1 MTVVFRL
8 KDNFLVPVSCL
19 PSSSRRGHLG
29 MEPRAPLLSRNS
41 TCKVETDSAPTFCQH
56 FCLYPVKLCFWL
68 KAGDD
73 VGWKHRPNPSSW
85 PWCVFSCTLLPKTS
99 DRHGRME
106 KKRAAS
112 AFFFFFVITCESALV
127 SWSVTKNE
135 HITCHS
141 CIIHFN
147 KTRRCTWFPWPA
159 VEVPVVLLPT
169 LLCFYEA
176 ASYPALPQKGMLSG
190 VTDRAKQW
198 AKHWLPFP
206 EAVIKQ
212 LWAGSSGRGDNSL
225 PVVARRD
232 KLPMKLEKPL
242 SIAPNVTRVTAAI
255 LIQRQAWTWGAAHK
269 ESLQGW

>member
-1 MTVVFRL
+1 
-8 KDNFLVPVSCL
+8 
-19 PSSSRRGHLG
+19 
-29 MEPRAPLLSRNS
+29 
-41 TCKVETDSAPTFCQH
+41 
-56 FCLYPVKLCFWL
+56 
-68 KAGDD
+68 
-73 VGWKHRPNPSSW
+73 
-85 PWCVFSCTLLPKTS
+85 
-99 DRHGRME
+99 
-106 KKRAAS
+106 
-112 AFFFFFVITCESALV
+112 
-127 SWSVTKNE
+127 
-135 HITCHS
+135 
-141 CIIHFN
+141 
-147 KTRRCTWFPWPA
+147 
-159 VEVPVVLLPT
+159 VLLPA

-255 LIQRQAWTWGAAHK
+255 LIQRQA
-269 ESLQGW
+269 